1 MNTEISLYDT
11 SKIEGVD
18 YFEMVLAF
26 NLGKEDEDD
35 SVTNKK
41 LKSFLSE
48 NQENKDVVGIVRLFV
63 KKLSEN
69 DKYTHK
75 QPLWVGLINVTDD
88 RTFMLF
94 VKDLLE
100 YLWY

>member
-1 MNTEISLYDT
+1 MNTEINLYDT

-18 YFEMVLAF
+18 YFEMVSVF
-26 NLGKEDEDD
+26 NLSEANEDD

-41 LKSFLSE
+41 LKSFLSK
-48 NQENKDVVGIVRLFV
+48 NQENKDVVDIVRLFV

-69 DKYTHK
+69 DKYTCK
-75 QPLWVGLINVTDD
+75 QPLWVGLLNVTDD